1 MRRDYC
7 GYSHRTIDWY
17 STASLIRELE
27 KRGYEVIKKE
37 DLHLSE
43 YNPDTVSPHPSF
55 PSPRGHLSLCY
66 RWGKGNPV

>member
-1 MRRDYC
+1 MIRDYC

-37 DLHLSE
+37 EDKE
-43 YNPDTVSPHPSF
+43 DD
-55 PSPRGHLSLCY
+55 
-66 RWGKGNPV
+66 

>member
-1 MRRDYC
+1 MIRDYF

-37 DLHLSE
+37 EDKE
-43 YNPDTVSPHPSF
+43 ND
-55 PSPRGHLSLCY
+55 
-66 RWGKGNPV
+66 